1 MAENSHLQQI
11 TARFSM
17 KARKHVAFLF
27 GSHNARE
34 PDCRVWN
41 YPFNYIG
48 TVLKLPGAT
57 WMLRCR
63 SAPRCHFLV
72 WSLKKIK
79 EFKNKRPHLP
89 TCTPAHLHTH
99 LPNTKAM
106 ERISV
111 SKPVFVSW
119 STAAGRPLQAS
130 ASLPATRG
138 HHHIGSGLSIQQCQ
152 QDLLLGYLF
161 WCNNREMMS
170 RIFYSQ
176 EGRKRNTA
184 GWNF

>member
-34 PDCRVWN
+34 ADCRVLN

-57 WMLRCR
+57 WRLGCR

-79 EFKNKRPHLP
+79 EFKSKITHLP
-89 TCTPAHLHTH
+89 TCTHTSQIPKQWKEFQFPSLHLF
-99 LPNTKAM
+99 PGQ
-106 ERISV
+106 R
-111 SKPVFVSW
+111 
-119 STAAGRPLQAS
+119 
-130 ASLPATRG
+130 LPAG
-138 HHHIGSGLSIQQCQ
+138 HCRRQPLFQPLGDTTTLALGFQYNNANKIYFWGICSGAIT
-152 QDLLLGYLF
+152 G
-161 WCNNREMMS
+161 
-170 RIFYSQ
+170 
-176 EGRKRNTA
+176 K
-184 GWNF
+184 